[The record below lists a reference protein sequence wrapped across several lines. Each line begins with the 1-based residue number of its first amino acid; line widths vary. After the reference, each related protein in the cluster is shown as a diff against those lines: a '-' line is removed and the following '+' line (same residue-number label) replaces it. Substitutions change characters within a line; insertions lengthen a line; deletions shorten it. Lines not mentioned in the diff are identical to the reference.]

1 MSTLSTEEAAEGVDE
16 EEASLR
22 GAGIGGM
29 IAFFLVFV
37 SKAGGEDQQHK
48 MTHAR
53 EGMHVSRAAGETFRQ
68 IRLEELTRL
77 WRNRG
82 FLRLLLQRLH
92 CLYTEIG

>member
-1 MSTLSTEEAAEGVDE
+1 MEGVDGE
-16 EEASLR
+16 EDSLR

-37 SKAGGEDQQHK
+37 SGAGGEDKQHK

-53 EGMHVSRAAGETFRQ
+53 EGMHFSRAAGEDFRQ
-68 IRLEELTRL
+68 IRLEGLTRL
-77 WRNRG
+77 WRNRD
-82 FLRLLLQRLH
+82 FLRVPLQRLH